1 MSLERVFDD
10 RATLRAMAGGM
21 HRGRSSRPSL
31 GERAA
36 DSGIGRPPG
45 AEPAPAPART
55 PSADASRASGR
66 AGRHCWVRDPPEW
79 PGTWP
84 GLLVEWRQG
93 AGGWQGRV
101 AYTVAGPHGPV
112 LVEGWLPAEALQQR

>member
-1 MSLERVFDD
+1 MRS
-10 RATLRAMAGGM
+10 
-21 HRGRSSRPSL
+21 GRSRPSL

-36 DSGIGRPPG
+36 DSGIAGAPERADAVVPGR
-45 AEPAPAPART
+45 EETPAR
-55 PSADASRASGR
+55 RGE
-66 AGRHCWVRDPPEW
+66 AGRHCWVTDPPEW

-84 GLLVEWRQG
+84 GLLVEWRQR

-112 LVEGWLPAEALQQR
+112 LVEAWFPAGSLEQR